1 MDDLAG
7 KGKTAILRL
16 FYKKRR
22 KKIMTM
28 NIKAQIII
36 SIIIILGIVYIINM
50 VRKKALELRY
60 SLTWLGVGICILILT
75 LFPQIMNKISAIMGI
90 ASPMNMLF
98 FLGFCFSL
106 TIIFSL
112 TISASK
118 MSIQIKDLTQEIA
131 LYKKEQ
137 NEKVDE
143 IEKK

>member
-1 MDDLAG
+1 
-7 KGKTAILRL
+7 
-16 FYKKRR
+16 
-22 KKIMTM
+22 MTM

-36 SIIIILGIVYIINM
+36 SIIIIWGIVYIINM

-112 TISASK
+112 TISVSK

-137 NEKVDE
+137 NEKMDE
-143 IEKK
+143 IEKTL

>member
-1 MDDLAG
+1 
-7 KGKTAILRL
+7 
-16 FYKKRR
+16 
-22 KKIMTM
+22 MTM

-137 NEKVDE
+137 NERVDE

>member
-1 MDDLAG
+1 
-7 KGKTAILRL
+7 
-16 FYKKRR
+16 
-22 KKIMTM
+22 MTM

-98 FLGFCFSL
+98 FLGFCFS
-106 TIIFSL
+106 FNNNFFVNY
-112 TISASK
+112 IS
-118 MSIQIKDLTQEIA
+118 IK
-131 LYKKEQ
+131 
-137 NEKVDE
+137 NVDTN
-143 IEKK
+143 KRFNSRNCFV

>member
-1 MDDLAG
+1 
-7 KGKTAILRL
+7 
-16 FYKKRR
+16 
-22 KKIMTM
+22 
-28 NIKAQIII
+28 
-36 SIIIILGIVYIINM
+36 
-50 VRKKALELRY
+50 
-60 SLTWLGVGICILILT
+60 
-75 LFPQIMNKISAIMGI
+75 MGI

-143 IEKK
+143 IAETLSTTYDKEKHVELMKEMEQEILNDGAYAFFANQKLICVYNKKVTGFEINPSEYYLITNNIDIAE